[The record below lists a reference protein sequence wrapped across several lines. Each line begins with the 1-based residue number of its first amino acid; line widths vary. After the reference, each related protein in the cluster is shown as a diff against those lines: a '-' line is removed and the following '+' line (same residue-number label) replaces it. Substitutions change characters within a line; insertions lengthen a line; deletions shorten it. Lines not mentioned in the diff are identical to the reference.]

1 MTASIAR
8 PEEVLSGLV
17 NACDPTTL
25 LVCGDRARMLGE
37 SWRKTHARTVLL
49 ELDAE
54 RPNDGFPLSHA
65 VDLALITD
73 SLDNLPQVEGALL
86 LGQLRNFG
94 THQIAVL
101 VADPDSWKFRDFIG
115 LGFKRLQHFDGSPP
129 QTLYVYNIA
138 NYNHKRDWN
147 NARYWANPEMWDKAR
162 W

>member
-1 MTASIAR
+1 MTGGEVR
-8 PEEVLSGLV
+8 PEEVLSGLMS
-17 NACDPTTL
+17 ACDPRTL

-37 SWRKTHARTVLL
+37 NWQKAHPETILV
-49 ELDAE
+49 ELDS
-54 RPNDGFPLSHA
+54 RNPNDGFPLSHSI
-65 VDLALITD
+65 DLALITD
-73 SLDNLPQVEGALL
+73 ALDGLPQGDGALL

-101 VADPDSWKFRDFIG
+101 VADPESWEFSDFIG
-115 LGFKRLQHFDGSPP
+115 LGFKRLQQFKGSRP

-147 NARYWANPEMWDKAR
+147 NARFWANPEMWDKAR

>member
-1 MTASIAR
+1 MTDTSIR
-8 PEEVLSGLV
+8 PEEVLSGLM
-17 NACDPTTL
+17 NACNPATL

-37 SWRKTHARTVLL
+37 SWQKAHASTVLV
-49 ELDAE
+49 ELDADH
-54 RPNDGFPLSHA
+54 PNEGFPLPHSI
-65 VDLALITD
+65 DLALITD
-73 SLDNLPQVEGALL
+73 SLDSLSQGDGALL

-101 VADPDSWKFRDFIG
+101 VADPENWEFSDFIG
-115 LGFKRLQHFDGSPP
+115 LGFKRLQRFDGSHP

-147 NARYWANPEMWDKAR
+147 NARFWANPEMWDKAR

>member
-1 MTASIAR
+1 MTASSIR
-8 PEEVLSGLV
+8 PEEVLSGLM
-17 NACDPTTL
+17 NACNPATL

-37 SWRKTHARTVLL
+37 NWQKAHSGTVLV
-49 ELDAE
+49 ELDADN
-54 RPNDGFPLSHA
+54 PNDGFPLPHPI
-65 VDLALITD
+65 DLALITD
-73 SLDNLPQVEGALL
+73 SLDSLPQGEGALL

-101 VADPDSWKFRDFIG
+101 VADPESWEFSDFIG
-115 LGFKRLQHFDGSPP
+115 LGFKRLLRFDGNHP

-147 NARYWANPEMWDKAR
+147 NARFWANPEMWDKAR